1 LKSPKFTKPELGNN
15 VDFLISD
22 TFTASLA
29 RLTGDEQ
36 KAVKT
41 TAFDLQMNPAN
52 PGMSFHKVDRAR
64 DKNFW
69 SVRVSQD
76 IRLIVHRTA
85 GSLLLCYV
93 DHHDKAYDWAER
105 RRLEAHP
112 KTGAAQIVEVRETVK
127 DIIIPNYVQADIAK
141 AAKKE
146 LLFTG
151 LSDDE
156 LLGYG
161 VPVEWLKDVRA
172 ADEDSLLAL
181 ADHLPAEAAE
191 ALLELA
197 TGGRPGQVVAI
208 QASLATAVP
217 PSTEEPPK
225 QPSLFEHPDAQRR
238 FRVIATSD
246 ELQQALEFPWER
258 WTVFL
263 HPEQR
268 DLAVRDYSGPARVAG
283 SAGTGKTVVA
293 LHRAA
298 HLARANQDARVLLA
312 TFSDTLASALQ
323 TKLQRLLVGEP
334 RLAERIDV
342 SSLDAIGLRLHKALL
357 GPVELVGR
365 QALRVIIKSVA
376 GAAPAHKFSQQ
387 FLVAE
392 WDHVVDAW
400 QLSSWE
406 DYRDVARLGRKT
418 RLSEAQRR
426 ALWSIFD
433 QIRVTLVERKVATPS
448 VMFHAVAKALGAG
461 KNPPFQYAV
470 IDEAQDVSV
479 AQLRMLSALGGNR
492 PNALFFGGD
501 LGQRIF
507 QQPFSWKAL
516 GVDVRGRS
524 KTLRVNY
531 RTSHQIR
538 ACADR
543 LLPREVGDVDGN
555 TETRSGT
562 VSVFNGPNPVLMV
575 LDNVDHE
582 CQVVAKWLKERVSE
596 GLLAHELGA
605 FVRSSGQLERA
616 KDALKAVG
624 VPFKVLDEHVETASG
639 HAAICTMHLAKG
651 LEFRAVVVMACDDEV
666 LPLQERI
673 ETVGDEGDLQEVY
686 DTERQ
691 LLYVACTR
699 ARDFL
704 LITGKSPASEFLD
717 DLRPT

>member
-1 LKSPKFTKPELGNN
+1 M
-15 VDFLISD
+15 DFLIAD

-52 PGMSFHKVDRAR
+52 PGMQFHKVERAR

-69 SVRVSQD
+69 SVRVSGD

-127 DIIIPNYVQADIAK
+127 DIFIPNYIQVDAPAP
-141 AAKKE
+141 ATPTKKE
-146 LLFTG
+146 PLFAK
-151 LSDDE
+151 LSDIE
-156 LLGYG
+156 LLSYG
-161 VPVEWLKDVRA
+161 VPVEWLDDVRSA
-172 ADEDSLLAL
+172 NEDSLLAL
-181 ADHLPAEAAE
+181 ADHLPSEAAE

-197 TGGRPGQVVAI
+197 TGGHPAEPVTALE
-208 QASLATAVP
+208 QAAAVIATPV
-217 PSTEEPPK
+217 SVDDKTK
-225 QPSLFEHPDAQRR
+225 QPSPFEHPDAQRR
-238 FRVIATSD
+238 FRIIASSD

-268 DLAVRDYSGPARVAG
+268 NMVERNYSGPARVAG

-298 HLARANQDARVLLA
+298 HLARANPDARVLLA
-312 TFSDTLASALQ
+312 TFSDTLASALH
-323 TKLQRLLVGEP
+323 TKLQRLLGGEP
-334 RLAERIDV
+334 RMAERIDV
-342 SSLDAIGLRLHKALL
+342 CSLDAIGMRLHKALL

-365 QALRVIIKSVA
+365 QALRGAIKSA
-376 GAAPAHKFSQQ
+376 AATAPAHKFSQV
-387 FLVAE
+387 FLVSE

-406 DYRDVARLGRKT
+406 EYRDVARLGRKT

-426 ALWSIFD
+426 ALWSIFE
-433 QIRVTLVERKVATPS
+433 QVRQFIIERKQLTPAA
-448 VMFHAVAKALGAG
+448 MFVAVAKAIKAG

-470 IDEAQDVSV
+470 VDEAQDVSV
-479 AQLRMLSALGGNR
+479 AQLRMLAAIGANR
-492 PNALFFGGD
+492 ADALFFAGD

-507 QQPFSWKAL
+507 QQPFSWKSL

-538 ACADR
+538 THADR
-543 LLPREVGDVDGN
+543 LLPREVNDVDGN
-555 TETRSGT
+555 TETRGRT
-562 VSVFNGPNPVLMV
+562 VSVFNGPRPAIMV
-575 LDNVDHE
+575 LNSLDAE
-582 CQVVAKWLKERVSE
+582 CRAVATWLKERVSDN
-596 GLLAHELGA
+596 LLAHEVGV
-605 FVRSSGQLERA
+605 FVRSSDQLDRA
-616 KDALKAVG
+616 RTALQAAG

-639 HAAICTMHLAKG
+639 YAAICTMHLAKG
-651 LEFRAVVVMACDDEV
+651 LEFRAVAVMACDDNV
-666 LPLQERI
+666 LPLQARI
-673 ETVGDEGDLQEVY
+673 ETVGEEGDLQEVY

-704 LITGKSPASEFLD
+704 LVTGVSPASEFLD
-717 DLRPT
+717 DFGQG

>member
-1 LKSPKFTKPELGNN
+1 M
-15 VDFLISD
+15 DFLIAD

-52 PGMSFHKVDRAR
+52 PGMQFHKVDRAR

-69 SVRVSQD
+69 SVRVSGD

-93 DHHDKAYDWAER
+93 DHHDKAYDWAGR

-112 KTGAAQIVEVRETVK
+112 KTGAAQIVEVRETVQ
-127 DIIIPNYVQADIAK
+127 DIIIPNYVQSDVRAK
-141 AAKKE
+141 VAGKQ

-156 LLGYG
+156 MLGYG
-161 VPVEWLKDVRA
+161 VPAEWLKDVRA

-197 TGGRPGQVVAI
+197 TGGRPGEVAI
-208 QASLATAVP
+208 QAKLATALP
-217 PSTEEPPK
+217 PPVEVTPK
-225 QPSLFEHPDAQRR
+225 QTNLFEHPDAKRR
-238 FRVIATSD
+238 FRAIATTE
-246 ELQQALEFPWER
+246 ELQQALDFPWER

-268 DLAVRDYSGPARVAG
+268 DLAVRNYSGPARVAG

-298 HLARANQDARVLLA
+298 HLARVNPDARVLLA

-323 TKLQRLLVGEP
+323 TKLQRLLAGEP

-342 SSLDAIGLRLHKALL
+342 PSLDAIGLRLHKALL

-365 QALRVIIKSVA
+365 QALRGIIKSVA
-376 GAAPAHKFSQQ
+376 GAAPDHKFSQQ
-387 FLVAE
+387 FLMAE

-400 QLSSWE
+400 QLASWE

-433 QIRVTLVERKVATPS
+433 QVRGTLVERKLSTPS
-448 VMFHAVAKALGAG
+448 VMFHAVAKALGAV
-461 KNPPFQYAV
+461 KNLPFQYAV

-479 AQLRMLSALGGNR
+479 AQLRMLAALGASR
-492 PNALFFGGD
+492 PNALFFAGD

-538 ACADR
+538 MCADR

-562 VSVFNGPNPVLMV
+562 VSVFNGPHPVLMV

-582 CQVVAKWLKERVSE
+582 CQVVAKWLKERLDG
-596 GLLAHELGA
+596 GLLAHELGV
-605 FVRSSGQLERA
+605 FVRSYGQLERA
-616 KDALKAVG
+616 KAALKAAG

-651 LEFRAVVVMACDDEV
+651 LEFRAVVVIACDDEV

-704 LITGKSPASEFLD
+704 LVTGVAPASEFLD
-717 DLRPT
+717 DLGT